1 MKKIIILFSC
11 FWIFTAFVPPHDYH
25 VSITQIYYDSTTQAL
40 QVSIQLF
47 GDDVEKAIE
56 KNAAI
61 SWKPLQDFHTADS
74 LLQAYI
80 EQNFKLLPDSQQQ
93 TAATLQYLG
102 FEIDHDEV
110 WCYAE
115 IPALSQ
121 APKRLYI
128 KNTLLMEIFA
138 PQSNIIQANIGG
150 YEKSVSLHR
159 QQREAVLE
167 F

>member
-1 MKKIIILFSC
+1 MKKIIILFCSY
-11 FWIFTAFVPPHDYH
+11 WIFTAFVPPHDYH

-61 SWKPLQDFHTADS
+61 SWKPLQDFHSADS
-74 LLQAYI
+74 LLRAYI

-93 TAATLQYLG
+93 AAVLQYLG

-115 IPALSQ
+115 IPSLPQ
-121 APKRLYI
+121 APKHLYI
-128 KNTLLMEIFA
+128 KNTLLTEIFA
-138 PQSNIIQANIGG
+138 QQSNIIQANIGG
-150 YEKSVSLHR
+150 HEKSVSLHR